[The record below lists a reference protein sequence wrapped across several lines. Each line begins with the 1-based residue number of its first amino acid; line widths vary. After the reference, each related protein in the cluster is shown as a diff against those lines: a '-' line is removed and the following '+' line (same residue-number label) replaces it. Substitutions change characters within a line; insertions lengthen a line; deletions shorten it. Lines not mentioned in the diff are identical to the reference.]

1 MGGRRQPLQ
10 RIGDPGQQGGLVQS
24 AVFVALC
31 HANPLIYH
39 GCKGG
44 LSRYSPPA
52 FRACESPRNM
62 NMNDPMFQTLTLALP
77 MIAIFYFLLWRPQSQ
92 RQKQLRSMVD
102 NLRRGDTV
110 VTAGGILG
118 KVVKASSAEDPEIL
132 VEIADNV
139 QVRVLK
145 ATLSDVRAKSARPT
159 RNNPCCKSRSGR
171 A

>member
-1 MGGRRQPLQ
+1 
-10 RIGDPGQQGGLVQS
+10 
-24 AVFVALC
+24 
-31 HANPLIYH
+31 
-39 GCKGG
+39 
-44 LSRYSPPA
+44 
-52 FRACESPRNM
+52 M

-92 RQKQLRSMVD
+92 RQKQLRQMVE

-118 KVVKASSAEDPEIL
+118 KVVKASNAEDPEIM

-145 ATLSDVRAKSARPT
+145 TTLSEVRAKGQPAD
-159 RNNPCCKSRSGR
+159 KE
-171 A
+171 

>member
-1 MGGRRQPLQ
+1 
-10 RIGDPGQQGGLVQS
+10 
-24 AVFVALC
+24 
-31 HANPLIYH
+31 
-39 GCKGG
+39 
-44 LSRYSPPA
+44 
-52 FRACESPRNM
+52 M

-92 RQKQLRSMVD
+92 RAKQMRQMID

-118 KVVKASSAEDPEIL
+118 KVVKASTADDPEIT

-145 ATLSDVRAKSARPT
+145 ATISDVRAKGQPAD
-159 RNNPCCKSRSGR
+159 KG
-171 A
+171 